1 MESVYAKKINY
12 NNQWYENAYLLFEE
26 GKIHGISKTPDE
38 STVIAEYPEDILA
51 PGLVDTHIHGY
62 NGADVMD
69 NSTEGLKTIS
79 EGLLASGV
87 TSFLPT
93 TLTDSVDD
101 LAGVCQTIASSHN
114 DMPGAK
120 IRGIFLEGPWF
131 AEEYS
136 GAQNPKYM
144 GDPNIDT
151 FNFWQEKAQGL
162 IKKIAIA
169 PEREGS
175 LAFIDEMN
183 KQKVVVALAHSAATY
198 EQANMAVERGASVF
212 VHLYNRM
219 TPLHH
224 RDPGMVGAA
233 LNNESAYTEL
243 IADGHHVHPAAI
255 ELAVNTKGI
264 EKIVL
269 ITDCMR
275 AGGIEEG
282 ESSLG
287 EYRVT
292 VKNGAA
298 RLDDGNLAGSVLELI
313 QGAKN
318 IIKWGIANVE
328 EVLEMASLTPAK
340 SARIDDVCGRLAG
353 GYDADFIVID
363 DNLNLVSTYINGEEK
378 YHA

>member
-12 NNQWYENAYLLFEE
+12 NDQWYENAYLLFEK
-26 GKIHGISKTPDE
+26 GKIHGISRTSDN
-38 STVIAEYPEDILA
+38 STVIAEYPEGILA

-69 NSTEGLKTIS
+69 NSADGLKTIS

-93 TLTDSVDD
+93 TLTAPEGN
-101 LAGVCQTIASSHN
+101 LAAVCQTIASSHK

-144 GDPNIDT
+144 GDPDIDS
-151 FNFWQEKAQGL
+151 FNYWQEKAQGL

-175 LAFIDEMN
+175 LTFIDEMN
-183 KQKVVVALAHSAATY
+183 KQEVVVALAHSGATY
-198 EQANMAVERGASVF
+198 KQANEAVERGASVF

-219 TPLHH
+219 SPLHH

-233 LNNESAYTEL
+233 LNNEGAYTEL

-255 ELAVNTKGI
+255 ELAVNIKGF
-264 EKIVL
+264 EKIAL

-287 EYRVT
+287 EFHVT
-292 VKNGAA
+292 VKNGVA

-313 QGAKN
+313 QGAQNVNKWN
-318 IIKWGIANVE
+318 IASLEESIK
-328 EVLEMASLTPAK
+328 MASLSPAK
-340 SARIDDVCGRLAG
+340 SAHIDDTCGRLAD
-353 GYDADFIVID
+353 GYDADFIIID
-363 DNLNLVSTYINGEEK
+363 ANLNLISTYVDGEEK
-378 YHA
+378 YRA